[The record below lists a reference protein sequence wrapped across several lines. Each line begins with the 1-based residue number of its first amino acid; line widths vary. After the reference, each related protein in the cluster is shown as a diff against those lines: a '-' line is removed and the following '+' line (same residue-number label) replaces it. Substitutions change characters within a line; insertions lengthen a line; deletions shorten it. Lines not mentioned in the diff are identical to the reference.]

1 MMRKS
6 RLGMALLPLVL
17 LLLSGCYESQSML
30 LDPSAARQPVQ
41 GGDWTETR
49 GGDSY
54 HDRMIARSDGW
65 YDFYEQDVTTNG
77 NWEHHVVLV
86 NTLGS
91 SRGYVTYAYGSWDDD
106 EKAYVY
112 GIAVIL
118 SDGSWHTVQP
128 NCDDTNIDPVEK
140 GVALQQGATII
151 KDGSPQGGDVCEF
164 DNTGSLLAAL
174 NAYAQ
179 TDDFW
184 NRLNQPS

>member
-1 MMRKS
+1 MRKS

-86 NTLGS
+86 NTLGVGS
-91 SRGYVTYAYGSWDDD
+91 GYVQKVVTSRNCICPRRLTFPDAGYRF
-106 EKAYVY
+106 
-112 GIAVIL
+112 L
-118 SDGSWHTVQP
+118 S
-128 NCDDTNIDPVEK
+128 N
-140 GVALQQGATII
+140 
-151 KDGSPQGGDVCEF
+151 
-164 DNTGSLLAAL
+164 
-174 NAYAQ
+174 
-179 TDDFW
+179 
-184 NRLNQPS
+184 